1 MGGAGVGVRKEKGGA
16 GVRVRKRWE
25 EQGWKEGGKEEK
37 GEKRGIWSWT

>member
-25 EQGWKEGGKEEK
+25 EQGWG
-37 GEKRGIWSWT
+37 